1 MWIIH
6 CWNDSLVSVNL
17 IKRARYYIQVAPCV
31 MFSLLTSADKK
42 SGDKSPVLQWL
53 KNQSEESEMCHYW
66 YIIIDLMLNPLIF
79 VRSVREGDFSLYV
92 SSLQQVVKWYYA
104 CDHYH
109 YARCVTVHL
118 YDLVNL
124 PTTSPYLYKCF
135 SDGYF
140 AFQKSNKRFSLMG
153 YKGYGWGYIGT

>member
-1 MWIIH
+1 MRFTNRGEWFRQNYGIVWIIH

-31 MFSLLTSADKK
+31 MFSLLTSAHKK

-66 YIIIDLMLNPLIF
+66 YIIIDLMLNLLIF
-79 VRSVREGDFSLYV
+79 VRSVREGNFNLFV
-92 SSLQQVVKWYYA
+92 SSLKQVVKWYYA

-109 YARCVTVHL
+109 YARWGMVHL
-118 YDLVNL
+118 CDLVNL
-124 PTTSPYLYKCF
+124 PNT
-135 SDGYF
+135 
-140 AFQKSNKRFSLMG
+140 
-153 YKGYGWGYIGT
+153 